1 MEKFCNGRAAARVD
15 RAGSWGVGGMKR
27 LVGQCAVDPE
37 IITVVK
43 DDSVIVRSPDLPLS
57 ASHPTPSIF
66 LVRVLTMLQYL
77 RRGVFLFLALGAVS
91 MAQAG
96 VVVVLNSRD
105 ATVSLLDQATYQ
117 ETGTFAVGKEPH
129 HLMATPDNKSLIVAS
144 AVSNELIFLDPR
156 SGKIQRRVPDIIDPY
171 QIGFSPDNKWFVSN
185 ALRLDRVDLYSYNG
199 QDLRLHKRLPLAK
212 MPSHMAFTQDSKIVF
227 ITQQGSD
234 QVSAIDLGTQT
245 VKWTMPVGKLP
256 AGIAMT
262 PDEKY
267 LLVGI
272 MGSDYVEVIDWR
284 AQKTVKR
291 IKAGA
296 GAHNFRLTGDKRFI
310 FVSNRVSNTIN
321 IIDQEKLENVGTI
334 DVPGGPDCMELT
346 EDGKTLWVT
355 LRWIKKVAVIDVPS
369 RKVIKLI
376 PVGRSPHGVY
386 FINHAPR

>member
-1 MEKFCNGRAAARVD
+1 M
-15 RAGSWGVGGMKR
+15 
-27 LVGQCAVDPE
+27 
-37 IITVVK
+37 
-43 DDSVIVRSPDLPLS
+43 VI
-57 ASHPTPSIF
+57 
-66 LVRVLTMLQYL
+66 MLQLL
-77 RRGVFLFLALGAVS
+77 RRGICLVFALTAAV
-91 MAQAG
+91 AHAN

-105 ATVSLLDQATYQ
+105 ATVSLLDQVTYQ
-117 ETGTFAVGKEPH
+117 EISSFAVGKEPH

-156 SGKIQRRVPDIIDPY
+156 SGQIQRRIPDIIDPY

-185 ALRLDRVDLYSYNG
+185 ALRLDRVDIYSYDG
-199 QDLRLHKRLPLAK
+199 KDLKLSKRVPLAK
-212 MPSHMAFTQDSKIVF
+212 MPSHMAFTRDSKMAF
-227 ITQQGSD
+227 ITLQGSD
-234 QVSAIDLGTQT
+234 QVSAIDLTTQT
-245 VKWTMPVGKLP
+245 VKWTIPVGKLP

-284 AQKTVKR
+284 TQQTVKR

-310 FVSNRVSNTIN
+310 FVSNRISNTIN

-369 RKVIKLI
+369 KKVIQMI

-386 FINHAPR
+386 FINHSPR